1 MLGTDGISG
10 LTSETSKLV
19 KQQQGLMESLKG
31 MGPML
36 KEAKTMMAG
45 MKDFG
50 GMGSM
55 KDINSMMK
63 GLNKN

>member
-1 MLGTDGISG
+1 MESKG

-36 KEAKTMMAG
+36 KEAKSMMAG

-50 GMGSM
+50 GMSGI
-55 KDINSMMK
+55 KI
-63 GLNKN
+63 LTL